1 MLAAMG
7 ITTISL
13 AGYEADDLLGTLAK
27 RSEEKG
33 MDVTVLSGD
42 RDLLQLASKK
52 TLIRI
57 PKTAKGQTLIESYH
71 EDEVLEHYQVTP
83 SQIIELKA
91 LMGDSADNISGIP
104 GSGEKNATRLIK
116 EYGTVEN
123 AYAHAEEIPP
133 ETCAGIP
140 SGTLRTGTVKPGTCC
155 NLYGQPGGIFL

>member
-1 MLAAMG
+1 MPEELKEQLPLLRKCWLPG
-7 ITTISL
+7 DNHHFL

-33 MDVTVLSGD
+33 MDVTFFPVS

-83 SQIIELKA
+83 SQII
-91 LMGDSADNISGIP
+91 
-104 GSGEKNATRLIK
+104 
-116 EYGTVEN
+116 
-123 AYAHAEEIPP
+123 
-133 ETCAGIP
+133 
-140 SGTLRTGTVKPGTCC
+140 
-155 NLYGQPGGIFL
+155 